1 MRQEI
6 SQPRKHDA
14 YAQIRKS
21 FAGLVLGGTA
31 MVLPI
36 SGFAQTIGQ
45 VLETGE
51 AKAAEGKASQA
62 KIDQVVDAK
71 QGKLIKYRA
80 LLKQIEGLEQY
91 NEQLSTQVQGQ
102 TALIEQFQGSVEQ
115 VAQIERQMLPL
126 ITRMEG
132 ALSDFIDIDLP
143 FHETERRDRIGY
155 VQKSLARSDVSVA
168 EKFRQVIEAY
178 QIEMDYGRKIDA
190 YHDIIKIDGE
200 DQEADILRFGRV
212 TLVAQTPDAGTTA
225 VWNRDTGA
233 WETLPSSYRNSVRQ
247 GIRMAKKQASIE
259 LITLP
264 IPAPEA
270 AQ

>member
-1 MRQEI
+1 MSFTTIGGGQRH
-6 SQPRKHDA
+6 SSKHGRRA
-14 YAQIRKS
+14 APWL
-21 FAGLVLGGTA
+21 ATVLLTLSPLG
-31 MVLPI
+31 M
-36 SGFAQTIGQ
+36 AQTLDQ

-51 AKAAEGKASQA
+51 AKVAEGKASQA
-62 KIDQVVDAK
+62 RIDKVVDAK
-71 QGKLIKYRA
+71 QGKLIRYRA

-126 ITRMEG
+126 IMRMEG
-132 ALSDFIDIDLP
+132 ALSDFIAIDLP
-143 FHETERRDRIGY
+143 FHQTERRDRIGY
-155 VQKSLARSDVSVA
+155 VEKSLARADVSVA

-190 YHDIIKIDGE
+190 YHDIIKIDGA
-200 DQEADILRFGRV
+200 DQEADILRFGRI
-212 TLVAQTPDAGTTA
+212 TLVAQTPDASTTA
-225 VWNRDTGA
+225 VWNRDTEA

-264 IPAPEA
+264 IAAPEA